1 MPRSHA
7 ENSKRAAAR
16 IQRLCCL
23 GVGCEMLMPDLME
36 EITTFV
42 PARGGGFEWLE
53 RSARWRDHREDRDG
67 DPYIGPTS
75 ELTNYY
81 HNLWPQPIARLHFRE
96 SRGTPREN
104 DLFRPFNEISA
115 FPTSSAVIPFA
126 HHLRGDRREYRRTD
140 YYNAI
145 WRPVGIDDVLI
156 LGVRPPGQKFGVGRN
171 GSAEGG
177 CGGAS
182 GQLDVSF
189 PVGVPYARTRY
200 DKRGIHSH
208 VLRRGSTKGCS
219 LSDPP
224 EFR

>member
-81 HNLWPQPIARLHFRE
+81 HNLWPQPIAKTPLQRE
-96 SRGTPREN
+96 SAGR
-104 DLFRPFNEISA
+104 
-115 FPTSSAVIPFA
+115 
-126 HHLRGDRREYRRTD
+126 
-140 YYNAI
+140 
-145 WRPVGIDDVLI
+145 
-156 LGVRPPGQKFGVGRN
+156 LGRMT
-171 GSAEGG
+171 
-177 CGGAS
+177 CS
-182 GQLDVSF
+182 GHSTRSQPSLHR
-189 PVGVPYARTRY
+189 VP
-200 DKRGIHSH
+200 
-208 VLRRGSTKGCS
+208 
-219 LSDPP
+219 
-224 EFR
+224 